1 MHETQG
7 EHTLPIS
14 RHETQRGHTFA
25 FPTSKYETQREQRIT
40 LSISKYEAQG
50 THLRTPSTSKH
61 KFHGGCK
68 TSEENEP
75 RLAVALARSG
85 FSIQDVHNKET
96 PEPAR
101 ENAVSVRPVE
111 RGRTAHCNHKQ
122 YKLEKLHQRFLLG
135 DVHLSSEDSASTCD
149 GRRFGNDATSSSKC
163 ATTRGR
169 YTNCAH
175 DCSTIPVD
183 HDEQHI
189 YRDESGDSYRFHSGT
204 ANLRCTEPSGGR
216 RVVYGQCHLHNF
228 QNRHIGPY
236 SLFLALDTLL
246 ATYLNQPLLFSTETH
261 CAVKNAVHAMNL
273 DMRSIRKGGLWRM
286 AAEGRTVPEILDYS
300 KHRTQHMLYRY
311 LGAGQA
317 LVHLQE
323 KMTAQQST
331 ITHMTDTSLLSTLRP
346 LYLYSQP
353 TNHQPAAH
361 FRYSQKVYR
370 VVVSPNFAN

>member
-1 MHETQG
+1 MHSQPQSTRLRENKGLHSQSQSTRLR
-7 EHTLPIS
+7 EHTSEHPQPRNTSFRGDARLVKKMNLDLRLRWQDRALAFRMCTTKKHQSQQERMLSLFGPLSEEERHTAITNNTNWKSSTKDSYWATYIS
-14 RHETQRGHTFA
+14 AAKIAQVPVTVGDLAMMRHLHQNAQLQEDVTQIVPMTVQQFLSIMTSSTSIETKVAIAIGFTLG
-25 FPTSKYETQREQRIT
+25 QRI
-40 LSISKYEAQG
+40 S
-50 THLRTPSTSKH
+50 
-61 KFHGGCK
+61 
-68 TSEENEP
+68 
-75 RLAVALARSG
+75 
-85 FSIQDVHNKET
+85 DV
-96 PEPAR
+96 
-101 ENAVSVRPVE
+101 
-111 RGRTAHCNHKQ
+111 
-122 YKLEKLHQRFLLG
+122 L
-135 DVHLSSEDSASTCD
+135 
-149 GRRFGNDATSSSKC
+149 
-163 ATTRGR
+163 
-169 YTNCAH
+169 
-175 DCSTIPVD
+175 
-183 HDEQHI
+183 
-189 YRDESGDSYRFHSGT
+189 
-204 ANLRCTEPSGGR
+204 NLRAADVLFMDNAICIIFRIGKVTK
-216 RVVYGQCHLHNF
+216 
-228 QNRHIGPY
+228 HIGPY

-246 ATYLNQPLLFSTETH
+246 ATYLSRLKKKCLNQPLLFSTETH